1 MRFTEIINTALELEL
16 PHSLCAPVDMSAH
29 SSIDIAMSGYAESE
43 ANLERGIPMGESQ
56 NGPCP
61 NGIDSPKVMFSEPAP
76 ETVEGCAGASAY
88 LLSKSA
94 WRSNR

>member
-1 MRFTEIINTALELEL
+1 MRFTEIIHTALELDL
-16 PHSLCAPVDMSAH
+16 PHSLRAPVDMSAH
-29 SSIDIAMSGYAESE
+29 SSIDIALSRYAVSE
-43 ANLERGIPMGESQ
+43 ADPERGIPMGESQ

-61 NGIDSPKVMFSEPAP
+61 NDIDSPKDVFREYVL
-76 ETVEGCAGASAY
+76 ETVEGPAGASAY